1 LSDDTLLRRGNEH
14 MLMLGNPTQQQNKLA
29 GKQMT
34 VTALPLEPLRPEPAP
49 EVERILMVDFTTT
62 YAWAKG
68 AAPSANFEVWGGRLG
83 PL

>member
-1 LSDDTLLRRGNEH
+1 

-34 VTALPLEPLRPEPAP
+34 VTALPLEPPRPEPAP
-49 EVERILMVDFTTT
+49 EAERILMVDFTTT

-68 AAPSANFEVWGGRLG
+68 AAPSANFEGGGVDWGRCDQDPERLTFTHH
-83 PL
+83 